1 MKNTVEIYVAL
12 QNEGAPVWRPVIAER
27 NEDGTFI
34 ISDQVMPEDE
44 CWEFQ
49 PGDVVV
55 AEEQVKG
62 GRSIWVAVR
71 LARPSNV
78 VAM

>member
-1 MKNTVEIYVAL
+1 MENTAEIYL
-12 QNEGAPVWRPVIAER
+12 ELHKEGTPVWRPVIAER

-34 ISDQVMPEDE
+34 ISKQDMPEDE
-44 CWEFQ
+44 CWEFE

-71 LARPSNV
+71 LVRPINV
-78 VAM
+78 AAM